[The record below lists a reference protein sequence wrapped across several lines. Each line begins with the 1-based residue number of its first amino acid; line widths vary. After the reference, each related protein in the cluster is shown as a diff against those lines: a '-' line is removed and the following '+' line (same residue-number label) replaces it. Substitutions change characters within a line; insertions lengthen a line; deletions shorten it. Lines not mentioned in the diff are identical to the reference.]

1 MKNICEISFFR
12 LLFWCVVYFAA
23 SMAFWAFVGDVDRVK
38 TEIKIESRVE

>member
-12 LLFWCVVYFAA
+12 LLFWCIVILSA